1 MAGSKEAYKKARQ
14 TLLKRYGGEE
24 GLRKQLQENGRKGGK
39 ATFEGKGFAG
49 MTPEQ
54 RREAG
59 RKGGLNRGKNKT
71 M

>member
-1 MAGSKEAYKKARQ
+1 MAGSKESYKKARQ

-24 GLRKQLQENGRKGGK
+24 GLRKHLQENGRKGGK
-39 ATFEGKGFAG
+39 AIFEGKGFAG

-54 RREAG
+54 RRAAG

>member
-1 MAGSKEAYKKARQ
+1 MAGSKESYKKAQ
-14 TLLKRYGGEE
+14 LTLLKKYGGEE
-24 GLRKQLQENGRKGGK
+24 GLRKHRQENGRKGGK
-39 ATFEGKGFAG
+39 AIFEGKGFAG